1 MTAQNLIE
9 LVLEESPLENASLA
23 EIYLDNAL
31 REFCDRTGILRS
43 RATFTTSSS
52 DLRPTLSSFPTDI
65 ARIRSVD
72 KAGVELVNTIET
84 SYLKQDNGF
93 YYVETNNPI
102 QLYMGFW
109 NGSNDVAFDSGES
122 FNMIYERFARKFATD
137 SLGAEDYQQEPEIP
151 SRFHECL
158 VHRAC
163 ERAFKLSPEIRTYHH
178 SLWRDQVK
186 EGRKFANINHTDA
199 KYNVKIYDL

>member
-9 LVLEESPLENASLA
+9 LVLEESPLENAGIA

-43 RATFTTSSS
+43 RATFTTSSES
-52 DLRPTLSSFPTDI
+52 VRPTLTDFPDDVI
-65 ARIRSVD
+65 RIRSID
-72 KAGVELVNTIET
+72 KAGVELVNTNAP

-93 YYVETNNPI
+93 WYVESTNPI
-102 QLYMGFW
+102 QIYLGYW
-109 NGSNDVAFDSGES
+109 DGSRDKAFESGES
-122 FNMIYERFARKFATD
+122 FNIIYERYARKIATD
-137 SLGAEDYQQEPEIP
+137 ADGNEDYQAQPEIP
-151 SRFHECL
+151 ERFHECL

-163 ERAFKLSPEIRTYHH
+163 ERAFKLVPEVRTYHH

-186 EGRKFANINHTDA
+186 EGRKYANINNTDA
-199 KYNVKIYDL
+199 TYNVKIYEL